1 MSAEALYP
9 SPEEGAVQCLSPQ
22 SSEKSWAVAGPDE
35 DLNFGSLMALQE
47 PGHGEVSAEV
57 RPVPPGP
64 STAVP
69 LFQDDWHSMNS
80 RLVAMRTQ
88 QFKYPW
94 EVTSRSVRP
103 RLNAS
108 GASLFPNPL
117 LGRFDRPAPTRV
129 FAVSSEPWAWTARNT
144 FEARRLLAARF
155 AKTDDQM
162 LLAAFKKIR
171 SIVLF
176 HPEDSALGRSLV
188 ATAGLL
194 VEEGVL
200 SRSIEDAFAGKA
212 PGTLLKRACDFTRF
226 AEWAVRNRI
235 RPLAPSEPQVYDF
248 VSFLRHS
255 GASPTSADSFV
266 KALRFFM
273 HHTGAYLSNPISA
286 RVSGVASSMEIKK
299 RPLWQAPPL
308 PVSHVRA
315 LEEFVI
321 DTQDH
326 ARACIAGFLV
336 FCIYAS
342 SRFSDAARAKG
353 VTIDASGG
361 AVVILETGTAHYKT
375 RAKDRQNRMLPL
387 LALGR
392 TLVQP
397 GWGGAWV
404 KHREAAGISDHSCLM
419 PALAP
424 SSSWL
429 QRPMTAGEGSLW
441 LREILHLASVSGDLE
456 AYTSHSLK
464 ATALSW
470 SAKSGTMSY
479 EERLTQGHHV
489 HPKLGM
495 ALLYSR
501 DAMAEIMVKVGRV
514 VRAIAGGA
522 FSPDL
527 PRAQRVALALQKAPE
542 DFAHLPETQP
552 DLVDGE
558 DEAHESEGEGSDL
571 SDTDLLKGLQALN
584 LPSAPD
590 AVRPRI
596 EATFGGK
603 VFMHILTGV
612 VHCEASPGRLKCG
625 RHVTAN
631 MRLMSQGEAQNH
643 VCQQC
648 AAADS
653 GA

>member
-1 MSAEALYP
+1 
-9 SPEEGAVQCLSPQ
+9 
-22 SSEKSWAVAGPDE
+22 SWAVAGPDE
-35 DLNFGSLMALQE
+35 DLNFGSLMAHQKTVQGASL
-47 PGHGEVSAEV
+47 AEAHQ
-57 RPVPPGP
+57 PPSGP
-64 STAVP
+64 SAVVP
-69 LFQDDWHSMNS
+69 LFQDDWHSMNA
-80 RLVAMRTQ
+80 RLVAMRSQ

-103 RLNAS
+103 RLNAWR
-108 GASLFPNPL
+108 ANLFPNPL
-117 LGRFDRPAPTRV
+117 LGRFDRPTPTTV
-129 FAVSSEPWAWTARNT
+129 VAVSSEPWAWTARNT

-171 SIVLF
+171 SI
-176 HPEDSALGRSLV
+176 
-188 ATAGLL
+188 
-194 VEEGVL
+194 
-200 SRSIEDAFAGKA
+200 EDAFAGKA
-212 PGTLLKRACDFTRF
+212 PGTLLKRA
-226 AEWAVRNRI
+226 
-235 RPLAPSEPQVYDF
+235 
-248 VSFLRHS
+248 

-266 KALRFFM
+266 KALRFFVY
-273 HHTGAYLSNPISA
+273 HTGAYMNDP
-286 RVSGVASSMEIKK
+286 
-299 RPLWQAPPL
+299 APPL

-321 DTQDH
+321 DTRDH
-326 ARACIAGFLV
+326 AR
-336 FCIYAS
+336 
-342 SRFSDAARAKG
+342 
-353 VTIDASGG
+353 
-361 AVVILETGTAHYKT
+361 TAHYKT

-397 GWGGAWV
+397 GWGAAWI
-404 KHREAAGISDHSCLM
+404 KHREAAGISGHSCLM
-419 PALAP
+419 
-424 SSSWL
+424 
-429 QRPMTAGEGSLW
+429 RP
-441 LREILHLASVSGDLE
+441 IE

-489 HPKLGM
+489 HPKLGV

-501 DAMAEIMVKVGRV
+501 DAMAEIMVKVGRI
-514 VRAIAGGA
+514 VRAIVSGA

-527 PRAQRVALALQKAPE
+527 PRAQRMALALQKAPE
-542 DFAHLPETQP
+542 DFSHLPETQP
-552 DLVDGE
+552 DLVDGD
-558 DEAHESEGEGSDL
+558 DEVPDVESEGSDL
-571 SDTDLLKGLQALN
+571 SDTELLKGLQALN

-596 EATFGGK
+596 EATFAGN

-612 VHCEASPGRLKCG
+612 VHCEALPGKFKCG
-625 RHVTAN
+625 RPVTAN

-648 AAADS
+648 AAVDS